1 MYKNKPVYL
10 YISVSSINVFSHDI
24 TFYTLKVNYVLSIKS
39 NKKYYLHYKNNYL
52 VPVAS
57 NHLNLYINR
66 VINKSRKTLQPATLD
81 KTDSLIVSMPKIKEK
96 VRALHQA
103 LNSHRQRR

>member
-1 MYKNKPVYL
+1 MF
-10 YISVSSINVFSHDI
+10 YI
-24 TFYTLKVNYVLSIKS
+24 
-39 NKKYYLHYKNNYL
+39 KKIYL
-52 VPVAS
+52 VPAAS
-57 NHLNLYINR
+57 SHLNLYTNR
-66 VINKSRKTLQPATLD
+66 VINKSRKLNQPATLD